1 MNSHLQTLNTAPHT
15 LYSKHPLLTMTKCGY
30 KAKMAAVTCV
40 FIIGK
45 YTQLLASSVASEQ
58 CWQLHTSS
66 TRDTLREIVG
76 GTGPLALQTSPKCMC
91 VCV

>member
-1 MNSHLQTLNTAPHT
+1 MS
-15 LYSKHPLLTMTKCGY
+15 
-30 KAKMAAVTCV
+30 AATCV

-45 YTQLLASSVASEQ
+45 YTQLLESSVASEQ

-76 GTGPLALQTSPKCMC
+76 GTGPHF
-91 VCV
+91 VCVRECLMYNVLTLRVG